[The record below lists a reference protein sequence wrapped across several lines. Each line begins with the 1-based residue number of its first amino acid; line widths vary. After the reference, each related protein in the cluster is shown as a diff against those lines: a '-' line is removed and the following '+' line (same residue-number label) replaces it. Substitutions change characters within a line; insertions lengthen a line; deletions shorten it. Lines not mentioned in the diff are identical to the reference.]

1 MQEKNE
7 PVNVEHD
14 PLVSLSVWGKEDWG
28 PLWGSEI
35 EKSWT
40 SLVVQ
45 WLRICLAVQGTWV
58 QSLVLEDPTH
68 PGATKPVCRYYWGW
82 RALEHV
88 LCNKR
93 SHHDE
98 KPPFTT
104 TRKSPR
110 AERKTQY
117 NLKKKKSFSAKSMKI
132 WANPDA
138 ASFCQGSL
146 SDCQPSKKDD
156 SVGVGRIMS

>member
-117 NLKKKKSFSAKSMKI
+117 NLKKK
-132 WANPDA
+132 N
-138 ASFCQGSL
+138 L
-146 SDCQPSKKDD
+146 SVLKAWKFGQTQMQHRFAREALVTVNLP
-156 SVGVGRIMS
+156 RRMTL